1 LTETKLHVLRD
12 IESKLAGLVEG
23 TFGRL
28 FRSEVT
34 PAELARGLAR
44 EMEATRRQ
52 GVDRTWAAPHY
63 DVFLSPAD
71 HRKLA
76 PMADEL
82 TAELSSSLLLHAR
95 EQRFALSRAP
105 VVELRRGDELGTGR
119 YGVRA
124 IHADRDPLPSAAQPA
139 PPAERPAR
147 PATDRAD
154 VPSRATPDRPAR
166 RDRSAARPA
175 SGLVLVRGSQRDVV
189 PANGG
194 TIGRS
199 RDCDV
204 VIASA
209 EVSREH
215 AEIRPADGGWIV
227 FDLGSTNGVQVN
239 GAPVGGVGSGHPLRA
254 GDRLN
259 LGTVALTVES
269 DG

>member
-1 LTETKLHVLRD
+1 MLRD

-44 EMEATRRQ
+44 EMEETRRE

-71 HRKLA
+71 YRKLA
-76 PMADEL
+76 PTEDEL
-82 TAELSSSLLLHAR
+82 SAELSNSLLLHAR
-95 EQRFALSRAP
+95 EQRLALSRAP
-105 VVELRRGDELGTGR
+105 VVTLRRGDELGTGR

-124 IHADRDPLPSAAQPA
+124 THADRDPA
-139 PPAERPAR
+139 PRAEPPVRAERPAR
-147 PATDRAD
+147 AERAPRPAPAADRSD
-154 VPSRATPDRPAR
+154 VPRRATPDRPTA
-166 RDRSAARPA
+166 
-175 SGLVLVRGSQRDVV
+175 GLVLVFESRRDTL
-189 PANGG
+189 PLAGG

-199 RDCDV
+199 RDCDI
-204 VIASA
+204 VIPSA

-215 AEIRPADGGWIV
+215 AEIRPRDGGWIV
-227 FDLGSTNGVQVN
+227 FDLGSTNGVRVN
-239 GAPVGGVGSGHPLRA
+239 GDPVGGVGSGHPLRA

-259 LGTVALTVES
+259 LGTVVVAVES
-269 DG
+269 AG

>member
-1 LTETKLHVLRD
+1 MLRD

-44 EMEATRRQ
+44 EMEETRRQ

-71 HRKLA
+71 YRKLA
-76 PMADEL
+76 ASEDEL
-82 TAELSSSLLLHAR
+82 SAELSNSLLLHAR
-95 EQRFALSRAP
+95 EQRLALSRAP
-105 VVELRRGDELGTGR
+105 VVTLRRGDELGTGR

-124 IHADRDPLPSAAQPA
+124 THADRDPEPRAE
-139 PPAERPAR
+139 PPARAERAPRAERSERSPRPVPPVERDAPRRATPERSAPR
-147 PATDRAD
+147 PAT
-154 VPSRATPDRPAR
+154 
-166 RDRSAARPA
+166 
-175 SGLVLVRGSQRDVV
+175 GLVLVLGDRRDPV
-189 PANGG
+189 PASGA
-194 TIGRS
+194 TVGRS
-199 RDCDV
+199 RDCDI

-227 FDLGSTNGVQVN
+227 FDLGSTNGVRVN
-239 GAPVGGVGSGHPLRA
+239 GEPVGGIGSGHPLRA
-254 GDRLN
+254 GDQLN
-259 LGTVALTVES
+259 LGTVALAVES
-269 DG
+269 AG

>member
-1 LTETKLHVLRD
+1 MLRD

-44 EMEATRRQ
+44 EMEETRRE

-71 HRKLA
+71 YRKLA
-76 PMADEL
+76 PSEGEL
-82 TAELSSSLLLHAR
+82 SAELSNSLLLHAR
-95 EQRFALSRAP
+95 EQRLALSRAP
-105 VVELRRGDELGTGR
+105 VVALRRGDELGTGR

-124 IHADRDPLPSAAQPA
+124 THADRDPAPRAEPARVERPARAERAERSPRPA
-139 PPAERPAR
+139 PPAER
-147 PATDRAD
+147 TDAPR
-154 VPSRATPDRPAR
+154 RATPERPTA
-166 RDRSAARPA
+166 
-175 SGLVLVRGSQRDVV
+175 GLVLVFESRRDTL
-189 PANGG
+189 PLAGG

-215 AEIRPADGGWIV
+215 AEIRPRDGGWIV
-227 FDLGSTNGVQVN
+227 FDLGSTNGVRVN
-239 GAPVGGVGSGHPLRA
+239 GEPVGGVGSGHPLRA
-254 GDRLN
+254 GDQLN
-259 LGTVALTVES
+259 LGTVVLSVERA
-269 DG
+269 G

>member
-1 LTETKLHVLRD
+1 MLRD

-44 EMEATRRQ
+44 EMEETRRE

-71 HRKLA
+71 YRKLA
-76 PMADEL
+76 PSE
-82 TAELSSSLLLHAR
+82 AELSAELSNSLLLHAR
-95 EQRFALSRAP
+95 EQRLALSRAP
-105 VVELRRGDELGTGR
+105 VVTLRRGDELGTGR

-124 IHADRDPLPSAAQPA
+124 THADRDPAPRAEPA
-139 PPAERPAR
+139 RAERPPRAERSER
-147 PATDRAD
+147 PPREASPVERD
-154 VPSRATPDRPAR
+154 VPRRATPERPAPR
-166 RDRSAARPA
+166 ASTGLLLVHESGRDA
-175 SGLVLVRGSQRDVV
+175 V
-189 PANGG
+189 PAGGG

-199 RDCDV
+199 RDCDI

-215 AEIRPADGGWIV
+215 AEIRPRDGGWIV
-227 FDLGSTNGVQVN
+227 FDLGSTNGVRVN
-239 GAPVGGVGSGHPLRA
+239 GEPVGGVGAGHPLRA

-259 LGTVALTVES
+259 LGTVVVAVES
-269 DG
+269 AG

>member
-1 LTETKLHVLRD
+1 MLRD

-44 EMEATRRQ
+44 EMEETRRE

-71 HRKLA
+71 YRKLA
-76 PMADEL
+76 PSEGEL
-82 TAELSSSLLLHAR
+82 SAELSNSLLMHAR
-95 EQRFALSRAP
+95 EQRLALSRAP
-105 VVELRRGDELGTGR
+105 VVTLRRGDELGTGR

-124 IHADRDPLPSAAQPA
+124 THADRDPAPRAEPAAR
-139 PPAERPAR
+139 AERPPRAERSER
-147 PATDRAD
+147 PRREAAPVERDAPRRT
-154 VPSRATPDRPAR
+154 TPE
-166 RDRSAARPA
+166 RSAPRAAP
-175 SGLVLVRGSQRDVV
+175 GLVLVFEARRDAL
-189 PANGG
+189 PLAGG

-199 RDCDV
+199 RDCDI

-215 AEIRPADGGWIV
+215 AEIRPRDGGWIV
-227 FDLGSTNGVQVN
+227 FDLGSTNGVRVN
-239 GAPVGGVGSGHPLRA
+239 GEPVGGVGSARPLRA
-254 GDRLN
+254 GDQLN
-259 LGTVALTVES
+259 LGTVALAVES
-269 DG
+269 AG

>member
-1 LTETKLHVLRD
+1 MLRD

-44 EMEATRRQ
+44 EMEETRRD

-71 HRKLA
+71 YRKLA
-76 PMADEL
+76 PSEDEL
-82 TAELSSSLLLHAR
+82 SAELSNSLLIHAR
-95 EQRFALSRAP
+95 EQRLALSRAP
-105 VVELRRGDELGTGR
+105 VVTLRRGDELGTGR

-124 IHADRDPLPSAAQPA
+124 THADRDPAPRAEPAARAERASRPERSERADAPAARDVPRRAKPERSA
-139 PPAERPAR
+139 PPA
-147 PATDRAD
+147 
-154 VPSRATPDRPAR
+154 
-166 RDRSAARPA
+166 SA
-175 SGLVLVRGSQRDVV
+175 GLVLVHESGRDAV
-189 PANGG
+189 PAGGG

-215 AEIRPADGGWIV
+215 AEIRPRDGGWIV
-227 FDLGSTNGVQVN
+227 FDLGSTNGVRVN
-239 GAPVGGVGSGHPLRA
+239 GEPVGGVGSGHPLRP
-254 GDRLN
+254 GDQLN
-259 LGTVALTVES
+259 LGTVVVAVES
-269 DG
+269 AG

>member
-1 LTETKLHVLRD
+1 MLRD

-44 EMEATRRQ
+44 EMEETRRE

-71 HRKLA
+71 YRKLA
-76 PMADEL
+76 PTEHEL
-82 TAELSSSLLLHAR
+82 SAELSNSLLLHAR
-95 EQRFALSRAP
+95 EQRLALSRAP
-105 VVELRRGDELGTGR
+105 VVALRRGDELGTGR

-124 IHADRDPLPSAAQPA
+124 THAERDPAPRADRPERDS
-139 PPAERPAR
+139 RPAAPVER
-147 PATDRAD
+147 DAPR
-154 VPSRATPDRPAR
+154 RATPER
-166 RDRSAARPA
+166 AAT
-175 SGLVLVRGSQRDVV
+175 GLVLVLGSRRDAV
-189 PANGG
+189 PASGA
-194 TIGRS
+194 TVGRS
-199 RDCDV
+199 RDCDI

-209 EVSREH
+209 EISREH

-227 FDLGSTNGVQVN
+227 FDLGSTNGVRVN
-239 GAPVGGVGSGHPLRA
+239 GADVGGVGAGHPLRA
-254 GDRLN
+254 GDTLN
-259 LGTVALTVES
+259 LGTVALAVEG

>member
-1 LTETKLHVLRD
+1 MLRD

-44 EMEATRRQ
+44 EMEATLRE

-71 HRKLA
+71 HRRLA
-76 PMADEL
+76 PIADEL
-82 TAELSSSLLLHAR
+82 AAELSNALLLHAR

-105 VVELRRGDELGTGR
+105 VVQLRRGDELGTGR

-124 IHADRDPLPSAAQPA
+124 THADRDPAPEPIDRGARDDAPARARAASPPVAAA
-139 PPAERPAR
+139 PRRPAERPAR
-147 PATDRAD
+147 PAG
-154 VPSRATPDRPAR
+154 PA
-166 RDRSAARPA
+166 AGLA
-175 SGLVLVRGSQRDVV
+175 LVLGTRRDVV
-189 PANGG
+189 PAAGA

-199 RDCDV
+199 RDCDI
-204 VIASA
+204 VIGSA

-215 AEIRPADGGWIV
+215 AEIRPRDSGWIV

-239 GAPVGGVGSGHPLRA
+239 GTPVGGPGSGHPLRA
-254 GDRLN
+254 GDTLN
-259 LGTVALTVES
+259 LGTVALTVEH